1 MQEET
6 KQTEEQ
12 QEAFPEVTL
21 KTLPEGLQEACR
33 RVGWHSLTPVQKK
46 AIPYLLEGR
55 DIMVQARTGSGK
67 TGAFVLPLLE
77 KLNPTLLQCQA
88 LVLVPT
94 RELARQVAEEA
105 RRLSGDSGINVVE
118 VYGGVGY
125 KGQLDAFQRGAQ
137 LVVGTP
143 GRILD
148 HLLRR
153 TLTLDHLD
161 VLIFDEAD
169 RMLSVGFYPDMR
181 QIQTYLPKKAYSAF
195 MFSATYPAIVLRLAD
210 EFLNKPEMLSL
221 SGDQVH
227 VADIEHIMCKVPPM
241 GKERILMRLIELENP
256 SSAII
261 FSNTK
266 RDVHYIAEVLK
277 NFGYEAE
284 AISSDLTQKKRER
297 VLERIRNRHL
307 RFLVATDVAARGI
320 DIPDLSHV
328 FLYEP
333 PDDPESYIHRA
344 GRTGR
349 AGASGTVITFADIGQ
364 ISEMKRIAYR
374 YKIQL
379 IEQEEP
385 KDEEVTKVIEERI
398 TALLDA
404 KRRGLDGL
412 QGERI
417 ARLLDMAKNL
427 AEDEDGL
434 VQIAMLLDEVY
445 QDSMR
450 LAPSKPEPL
459 DDEADEERPS
469 KPRKKRTR
477 KPKSDKPREEKSRD
491 ERSRDERP
499 REEKPRGEKPKKES
513 PREEAPRAEASDEDG
528 EAKKRRRRRPRRRRP
543 KSE

>member
-1 MQEET
+1 MQDNYD
-6 KQTEEQ
+6 TENNNEPKAP
-12 QEAFPEVTL
+12 AFPEAIL
-21 KTLPEGLQEACR
+21 SELPEALQKACKR
-33 RVGWHSLTPVQKK
+33 IGWPDLSPVQKK
-46 AIPYLLEGR
+46 AIPFVLNDR
-55 DIMVQARTGSGK
+55 DVMVQARTGSGK
-67 TGAFVLPLLE
+67 TGAFVLPLLD
-77 KLNPTLLQCQA
+77 KLDPALLQCQA

-94 RELARQVAEEA
+94 RELARQVAGEA
-105 RRLSGDSGINVVE
+105 RKLAGDSGINVVE

-125 KGQLDAFQRGAQ
+125 GAQLEAFREGAQ

-148 HLLRR
+148 HLLNRA
-153 TLTLDHLD
+153 LTLDDLK

-181 QIQTYLPKKAYSAF
+181 EMQRYLPPDGFSAF
-195 MFSATYPAIVLRLAD
+195 MFSATYPGSVLRLGA
-210 EFLNKPEMLSL
+210 EFLHEPEMLSL

-227 VADIEHIMCKVPPM
+227 VAEIEHVMCKVPAM

-284 AISSDLTQKKRER
+284 AISSDLSQNKRES
-297 VLERIRNRHL
+297 VLGRIRKRQL

-349 AGASGTVITFADIGQ
+349 AGASGTVITFADIAQ
-364 ISEMKRIAYR
+364 IPEMKRIAMR
-374 YKIQL
+374 YKIHL
-379 IEQEEP
+379 IEREEP
-385 KDEEVTKVIEERI
+385 DDAEVTNVIEERI

-404 KRRGLDGL
+404 KRRKLDGL

-417 ARLLDMAKNL
+417 QRLLDMAKRL
-427 AEDEDGL
+427 SEDEDGI
-434 VQIAMLLDEVY
+434 VQLAMLLDELY
-445 QDSMR
+445 QESMR
-450 LAPSKPEPL
+450 LAPAEPEAP
-459 DDEADEERPS
+459 ASAPEEKNDRP
-469 KPRKKRTR
+469 KRKRPR
-477 KPKSDKPREEKSRD
+477 KPKGPKKDDGQQARDRKPREDKPCD
-491 ERSRDERP
+491 DRP
-499 REEKPRGEKPKKES
+499 RERAPEKAQADS
-513 PREEAPRAEASDEDG
+513 PQQDG
-528 EAKKRRRRRPRRRRP
+528 EEPKRRRKRRPRRRKP
-543 KSE
+543 KQSS